1 MSKAGAQIIESA
13 QSGIGKSHFLNPFTG
28 TSEEFISERD
38 ANNKMLAA
46 AAERINDLQAEID
59 AIKSFLVL

>member
-1 MSKAGAQIIESA
+1 MSAAGEKLIEAA
-13 QSGIGKSHFLNPFTG
+13 QSGIGKIHFFNPFTG
-28 TSEEFISERD
+28 TCEEFINERD

-46 AAERINDLQAEID
+46 AAKRINDLQAEIE